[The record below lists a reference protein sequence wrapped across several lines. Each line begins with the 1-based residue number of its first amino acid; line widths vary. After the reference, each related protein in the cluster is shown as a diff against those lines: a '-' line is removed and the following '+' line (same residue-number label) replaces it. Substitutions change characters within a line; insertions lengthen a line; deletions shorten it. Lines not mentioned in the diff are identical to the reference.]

1 MVPVF
6 AALALSLLAAA
17 APASALSAFARAW
30 SALPSYSAKLTM
42 HETAG
47 SAVQDRTYDYSF
59 SKPSSAT
66 IVITGGPGR
75 GGRVV
80 WSGGNS
86 VIGSPPGLLH
96 GVKVRLSIHD
106 SRVTTLR
113 GDTVEM
119 ASFGWV
125 LQHLQTTKGRL
136 SEAKAAPLGDP
147 LMTELDL
154 QVADPAANGGISE
167 ERVLISDRTELPV
180 RVRRY
185 AGTQLV
191 KEVDY
196 AMANAR

>member
-1 MVPVF
+1 MSAVF
-6 AALALSLLAAA
+6 SVLALSLLAAA
-17 APASALSAFARAW
+17 APASALSAFAHAW
-30 SALPSYSAKLTM
+30 SAVSSYSAKLTM

-59 SKPSSAT
+59 SKPNSAT
-66 IVITGGPGR
+66 IAITGGPGR

-80 WSGGNS
+80 WSGGDS

-106 SRVTTLR
+106 GRVTTLR

-136 SEAKAAPLGDP
+136 SEAKATPVGDTP
-147 LMTELDL
+147 VTELDL

>member
-1 MVPVF
+1 MSAVF
-6 AALALSLLAAA
+6 SVLALSLLAA
-17 APASALSAFARAW
+17 APASALSAFAHAW
-30 SALPSYSAKLTM
+30 SGLSSYSAKLTM

-59 SKPSSAT
+59 SKPNSAT
-66 IVITGGPGR
+66 IAITGGPGR

-80 WSGGNS
+80 WSGGDS

-106 SRVTTLR
+106 GRVTTLR

-136 SEAKAAPLGDP
+136 SETKAAPVGDTP
-147 LMTELDL
+147 VTELDL
-154 QVADPAANGGISE
+154 QVTDPAANGGISE